1 MGIKNLFGGSK
12 SPKPSPDDV
21 FAQYDLVCLLSS
33 AHTCAA
39 AAAACAVLVSCC
51 KLPRVVA
58 DTSNQPPVGY
68 IAKLEQATARLE
80 NATTSEEAI
89 AIVRAYIQPK
99 VEEKGMQPLVAL
111 DSLDSEVS
119 CFGSNSFGAWT
130 CSWTC
135 PLITGH

>member
-1 MGIKNLFGGSK
+1 MGIKHLFGGSK

-21 FAQYDLVCLLSS
+21 FAQYDL
-33 AHTCAA
+33 
-39 AAAACAVLVSCC
+39 
-51 KLPRVVA
+51 
-58 DTSNQPPVGY
+58 PPVGY

-111 DSLDSEVS
+111 DSLDSEVPEWRS
-119 CFGSNSFGAWT
+119 EIQIVREAFGLNRGGKKGGWGSGAVGGLGV
-130 CSWTC
+130 SA
-135 PLITGH
+135 GGA